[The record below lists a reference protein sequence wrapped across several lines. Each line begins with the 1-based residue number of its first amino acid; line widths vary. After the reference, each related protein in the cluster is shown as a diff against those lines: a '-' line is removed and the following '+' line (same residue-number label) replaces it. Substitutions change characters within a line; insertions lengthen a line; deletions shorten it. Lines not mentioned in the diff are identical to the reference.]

1 MPGTWS
7 HIAYAAGKLTGIQSL
22 IDYAMTID
30 AKADA
35 EAAKN
40 DPKDTQLRNQ
50 LSGQQQGNS
59 EHKPVKPVE

>member
-22 IDYAMTID
+22 IDYAMTTD

-40 DPKDTQLRNQ
+40 DPKATQLSICTRN
-50 LSGQQQGNS
+50 GNLDS
-59 EHKPVKPVE
+59 NRML